1 MTELRYIRTCG
12 QIERVS
18 SPSYGVKRYVR
29 TARPPKP
36 VVELMAGLSDP
47 VEVYYDTKS
56 KEARIV
62 PLWERLVTW

>member
-1 MTELRYIRTCG
+1 MTVLRYIRSCG

-18 SPSYGVKRYVR
+18 SPSYGVKQYVR

-36 VVELMAGLSDP
+36 VVALMTGLSDP

-56 KEARIV
+56 KAARIV
-62 PLWERLVTW
+62 SFWERLVTW